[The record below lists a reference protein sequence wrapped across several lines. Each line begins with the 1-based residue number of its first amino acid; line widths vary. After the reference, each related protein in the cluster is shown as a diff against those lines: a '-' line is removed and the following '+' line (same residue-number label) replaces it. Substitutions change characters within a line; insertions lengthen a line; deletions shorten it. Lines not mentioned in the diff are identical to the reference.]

1 LTLALQYKGFNYTS
15 YYNGAYED
23 ADSLA
28 ALSQTG
34 ANAVALNL
42 QYGIDSVN
50 SIAYADPSYTESLD
64 ALSSTI
70 QEALGYG
77 LSVMVR
83 PLIDFVDPERNP
95 EYDQGEWRAYFNP
108 SDTDTFFASYKQMV
122 LANAEVARAAG
133 AQCLCIGAEIDQ
145 LCGPDYLD
153 YWTDIIQSVRAAYSG
168 GLTYS
173 ANWNTDVS
181 PWQGEHGLP
190 AGTGDI
196 ATQISFWDQLDY
208 IGIDCY
214 APIYDEPDPALDDL
228 VAGWTGTPTDATAAA
243 ITDGLSLVAYFQSIA
258 ARVGIPLLFT
268 ELGYESAT
276 DAASQPFG
284 SATDAFDPIMQA
296 NLYQAFFMAWQQAD
310 NGSLTGLYLWNWDP
324 NAAEVGP
331 DNGVNF
337 SPQGLPAQSIITAGF
352 IAAAPGAMP

>member
-1 LTLALQYKGFNYTS
+1 
-15 YYNGAYED
+15 
-23 ADSLA
+23 
-28 ALSQTG
+28 
-34 ANAVALNL
+34 
-42 QYGIDSVN
+42 
-50 SIAYADPSYTESLD
+50 
-64 ALSSTI
+64 
-70 QEALGYG
+70 
-77 LSVMVR
+77 M
-83 PLIDFVDPERNP
+83 
-95 EYDQGEWRAYFNP
+95 
-108 SDTDTFFASYKQMV
+108 
-122 LANAEVARAAG
+122 LANAEVARATG

-153 YWTDIIQSVRAAYSG
+153 YWTDIIQSVRAVYSG

-214 APIYDEPDPALDDL
+214 APIYDGPDPVLDDL

-243 ITDGLSLVAYFQSIA
+243 VTGGLSLVAYFQSIA
-258 ARVGIPLLFT
+258 ARVGLPLLFT

-284 SATDAFDPIMQA
+284 SATNAFDPIMQA

-331 DNGVNF
+331 DNGANF

-352 IAAAPGAMP
+352 IAATPGAMP

>member
-1 LTLALQYKGFNYTS
+1 
-15 YYNGAYED
+15 
-23 ADSLA
+23 
-28 ALSQTG
+28 
-34 ANAVALNL
+34 
-42 QYGIDSVN
+42 
-50 SIAYADPSYTESLD
+50 
-64 ALSSTI
+64 
-70 QEALGYG
+70 
-77 LSVMVR
+77 M
-83 PLIDFVDPERNP
+83 
-95 EYDQGEWRAYFNP
+95 
-108 SDTDTFFASYKQMV
+108 
-122 LANAEVARAAG
+122 AG
-133 AQCLCIGAEIDQ
+133 AQCLSIGAEIDQ

-173 ANWNTDVS
+173 SNWNTDVS

-214 APIYDEPDPALDDL
+214 APICDEPDPALDDL
-228 VAGWTGTPTDATAAA
+228 VAGWIGTPTDATAAA
-243 ITDGLSLVAYFQSIA
+243 VTDGLSLVAYFQSIA
-258 ARVGIPLLFT
+258 ARVGRPLLFT

-284 SATDAFDPIMQA
+284 SATNA
-296 NLYQAFFMAWQQAD
+296 FMAWQQAD

-352 IAAAPGAMP
+352 IAATPGAMP

>member
-1 LTLALQYKGFNYTS
+1 MTLALQYKGFNYTS

-23 ADSLA
+23 ANSLA

-50 SIAYADPSYTESLD
+50 SIAYADPSYTDSLD

-108 SDTDTFFASYKQMV
+108 SDTDTFFASYKQIV
-122 LANAEVARAAG
+122 LANAEVARANG

-153 YWTDIIQSVRAAYSG
+153 YWTDIIQSVRAVVLG
-168 GLTYS
+168 RP
-173 ANWNTDVS
+173 DVF
-181 PWQGEHGLP
+181 GELE
-190 AGTGDI
+190 
-196 ATQISFWDQLDY
+196 Y
-208 IGIDCY
+208 
-214 APIYDEPDPALDDL
+214 
-228 VAGWTGTPTDATAAA
+228 
-243 ITDGLSLVAYFQSIA
+243 
-258 ARVGIPLLFT
+258 
-268 ELGYESAT
+268 
-276 DAASQPFG
+276 
-284 SATDAFDPIMQA
+284 
-296 NLYQAFFMAWQQAD
+296 
-310 NGSLTGLYLWNWDP
+310 
-324 NAAEVGP
+324 
-331 DNGVNF
+331 
-337 SPQGLPAQSIITAGF
+337 
-352 IAAAPGAMP
+352 